1 MIKLEYLDLGVTL
14 GVSHRRFTYE
24 FMNFLRPSRYSLP
37 ESQVTPE
44 AIFWNRR
51 EFLWGL
57 ALAATG
63 AALSGCDSKESPS
76 AEQTGANLPSRSS
89 DALYPVARNDKYV
102 AGDRTLTPAA
112 VAGHYNNFYEFT
124 RNLVSRLF

>member
-14 GVSHRRFTYE
+14 GVSNRRFIYE

-51 EFLWGL
+51 EFLRG
-57 ALAATG
+57 
-63 AALSGCDSKESPS
+63 
-76 AEQTGANLPSRSS
+76 
-89 DALYPVARNDKYV
+89 
-102 AGDRTLTPAA
+102 
-112 VAGHYNNFYEFT
+112 
-124 RNLVSRLF
+124 